1 MAEKYRESDYLYGSA
16 RIRALEGQRIGK
28 DRLERMLEANTS
40 DDVMAMLSDHGFTWS
55 GTDGASREECLLSAL
70 SEGYVELERSADG
83 VRSPVR
89 FLRYPYDCNNVKALI
104 KCFARGIAPD
114 TMLFD
119 SLGTVSAEQ
128 AKIAFESKDYRM
140 FPPCMAKAISE
151 AEESFAQTGNPQTVD
166 LILDKACYAD
176 MLEDTRQSGIAY
188 AVRLVEAK
196 IDLTNLITCLRLIR
210 MNSGAAADAFLQE
223 VLLSGGML
231 DRTLF
236 TEALAAGEQSM
247 VEHLTY
253 SRYAGFAALLAEES
267 PLHALEKWADDFWM
281 ELARDAKFVPFGAEV
296 LIGYAIA
303 LEYEV
308 KNIRILLAGK
318 DAGLASDVIRERL
331 RKSYV

>member
-55 GTDGASREECLLSAL
+55 STDGASREECLLSAL
-70 SEGYVELERSADG
+70 SEGYAELERSADG

-104 KCFARGIAPD
+104 KCFVRGIAPD
-114 TMLFD
+114 AMLFD

-128 AKIAFESKDYRM
+128 AKLAFESKDYRM
-140 FPPCMAKAISE
+140 FPPCMAEAIPE

-188 AVRLVEAK
+188 AVRLKEK
-196 IDLTNLITCLRLIR
+196 E
-210 MNSGAAADAFLQE
+210 AAAQVRTKTAAVYQE
-223 VLLSGGML
+223 ITRDVYEKV
-231 DRTLF
+231 RTYGYEQGHDLYN
-236 TEALAAGEQSM
+236 AGEYAEA
-247 VEHLTY
+247 VTY
-253 SRYAGFAALLAEES
+253 LLEVYNAGGTD
-267 PLHALEKWADDFWM
+267 ADTLYF
-281 ELARDAKFVPFGAEV
+281 LARSYQRSGDEDTARVYFQMLVDQYPGSERAEM
-296 LIGYAIA
+296 AHQCM
-303 LEYEV
+303 
-308 KNIRILLAGK
+308 
-318 DAGLASDVIRERL
+318 DGLD
-331 RKSYV
+331 